1 MHKMQVGE
9 ISNVGDRL
17 AEERARLGMNQASL
31 GGHGGVTKFTQLAY
45 EKGTSFPNAEYLAKV
60 AGVGVDV
67 LYVVTGERRPRNQ
80 DVITW
85 VEDDDDEI
93 GGRRVVFLDAPLQQ
107 LVLDYATADATGQA
121 YIQGVA
127 ALAARRAVELH
138 DKVADDDGPPAD
150 MDFPALWRAVARSL
164 SARPGIDPEQ
174 PMKIADFLA
183 LVDKV
188 YEAKRAEKLA
198 AMNMAPIAP
207 PL

>member
-1 MHKMQVGE
+1 MN
-9 ISNVGDRL
+9 IGDRL
-17 AEERARLGMNQASL
+17 TAERKRCGHSQVTLAAHLGINKA
-31 GGHGGVTKFTQLAY
+31 TQVSY
-45 EKGTSFPNAEYLAKV
+45 EKGVSFPNADYLARV
-60 AGVGVDV
+60 AALGFDV
-67 LYVVTGERRPRNQ
+67 LYIVTGEHRPRHQ
-80 DVITW
+80 QVITW

-93 GGRRVVFLDAPLQQ
+93 GGRRVVFLDESLQQ

-174 PMKIADFLA
+174 PMKMADFLA

-198 AMNMAPIAP
+198 AMNMTPIAP
-207 PL
+207 PP